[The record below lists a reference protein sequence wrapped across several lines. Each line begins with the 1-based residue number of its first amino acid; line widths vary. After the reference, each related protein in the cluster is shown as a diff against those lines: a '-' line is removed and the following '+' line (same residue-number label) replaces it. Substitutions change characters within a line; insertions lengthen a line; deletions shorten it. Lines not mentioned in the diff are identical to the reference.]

1 MYTVS
6 AANTKTTSGS
16 ASGIAG
22 MTSMMTTALLLA
34 LLKGSLH
41 GPLLKNVYPVGLHGR
56 YWLYL

>member
-1 MYTVS
+1 MS
-6 AANTKTTSGS
+6 AVNTRTTNDN
-16 ASGIAG
+16 ARDIAG
-22 MTSMMTTALLLA
+22 MISMMTTALLPV

>member
-6 AANTKTTSGS
+6 AVNTRTTNDN

-22 MTSMMTTALLLA
+22 MISMIMTALLLA

-41 GPLLKNVYPVGLHGR
+41 GPLLKTAYPLGLHG
-56 YWLYL
+56 